1 MLENPSTSDSFYFD
15 QNSNQIKDILK
26 YVTSIF
32 VNAFILFFLKSDDAF
47 IILILNDN

>member
-32 VNAFILFFLKSDDAF
+32 VNDYYRHKKVLK
-47 IILILNDN
+47 I